1 MFSNNLRRGKT
12 LIYSPSLHGLAS
24 KYFHEKGFLKIHNL
38 LILFQVAAAVSCF
51 HIRPWLP
58 LSHAVDFLGAD
69 QAVCKQGRK
78 NEGSACSIISRNP
91 EKYGLW
97 FTALTILPTQYQFL
111 YFYSVQSRDLKL
123 PPL

>member
-12 LIYSPSLHGLAS
+12 LIYFLSLYGLAS

-51 HIRPWLP
+51 PVRPWFP

-78 NEGSACSIISRNP
+78 NEGSACSVISFSGQKPREVRSLVHSPNTTSNSVP
-91 EKYGLW
+91 I
-97 FTALTILPTQYQFL
+97 FIFL
-111 YFYSVQSRDLKL
+111 FSPK
-123 PPL
+123 